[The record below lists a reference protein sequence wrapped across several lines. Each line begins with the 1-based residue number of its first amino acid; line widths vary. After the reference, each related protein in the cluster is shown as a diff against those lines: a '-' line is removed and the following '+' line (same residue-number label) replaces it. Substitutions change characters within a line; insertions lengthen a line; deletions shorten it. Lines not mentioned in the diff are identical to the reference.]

1 MNLISRYFSPLR
13 DGPNSALGA
22 NIFEPRPPDTP
33 RSSLEEFLA
42 EAAECVSN
50 AAGWVP
56 EPRFAAMT
64 MVESPSSTPL
74 IKPLG
79 TTLSLPPTPESLAS
93 RPASATSRS
102 GYVKQ
107 HALPNIG
114 TWKSTTHCALSA
126 ASSSSSP
133 DKSLGSRSERKDHDC
148 QDDRE
153 LLSDYYENLASLHEK
168 EESINNLQVD
178 MRGMHV
184 MQKTRALLGQQP
196 LSIDFPL
203 WDHHRQSM
211 DDQLASLQR
220 QNNIL
225 RTHCIKRG
233 LLLLPNPSAFKRSSS
248 VSTGQDGSR
257 VLPEPG
263 VLLTNRHRSTTLPAA
278 VVEQAVSNHRSERK
292 RIPRP
297 AKAILEYHFTMTPL
311 PSDSELEIL
320 ALKTSLPVKKVKTW
334 FITRRAVCQEHSAS
348 V

>member
-1 MNLISRYFSPLR
+1 MNLISRFFSPLR

-22 NIFEPRPPDTP
+22 NIFEPRPPDAP

-42 EAAECVSN
+42 EAAECVNN

-64 MVESPSSTPL
+64 MAEAPSSPL

-93 RPASATSRS
+93 RPASATSRP
-102 GYVKQ
+102 GYVQQ
-107 HALPNIG
+107 HSLPNIG
-114 TWKSTTHCALSA
+114 TWRSTTHCALSR
-126 ASSSSSP
+126 SSTPSSP
-133 DKSLGSRSERKDHDC
+133 DKSLGGRSGRKDHDG

-153 LLSDYYENLASLHEK
+153 LLSDYYENLANLHEK
-168 EESINNLQVD
+168 EENINNLEID
-178 MRGMHV
+178 MKGMQV

-196 LSIDFPL
+196 LSVDFQL

-211 DDQLASLQR
+211 DDQLGSLQR
-220 QNNIL
+220 QNDIL

-233 LLLLPNPSAFKRSSS
+233 LLLLPNPSAFKRSNS
-248 VSTGQDGSR
+248 VSTGQDNGR

-297 AKAILEYHFTMTPL
+297 AKAILEYHFTMTPH
-311 PSDSELEIL
+311 PSDAELEIL
-320 ALKTSLPVKKVKTW
+320 ALKTSLPIKRVKTW

-348 V
+348 I